1 MVASAIATALKGYS
15 RFFDVDKNAYYVYP
29 VKQNIT
35 VDGYAGDDEDWYR
48 LRQQFTAYENSKLSL
63 LLVDDE
69 DYLYFYL
76 KVKDDNIVYRN
87 PRYIPLDSSDHL
99 RIDYIDIDKQHHRL
113 VVTTE
118 AQGTVSVYRVKQDWQ
133 S

>member
-1 MVASAIATALKGYS
+1 MKLGTRLVIFSSVFLVLLPWFGFHFIARIEQSLLQGQEEAQSMVASAIATALKGYS

-29 VKQNIT
+29 VKQIIT

-69 DYLYFYL
+69 DNLYFYL

-87 PRYIPLDSSDHL
+87 PR
-99 RIDYIDIDKQHHRL
+99 
-113 VVTTE
+113 
-118 AQGTVSVYRVKQDWQ
+118 
-133 S
+133 